1 MGGGGG
7 AAGRV
12 ADCLWWIG
20 PDISSMT
27 VVAVDMCSHADSAVD
42 GARDASLSF
51 SLWVGSFGS
60 TESLLK

>member
-20 PDISSMT
+20 PDISPMT
-27 VVAVDMCSHADSAVD
+27 VAAVDMCSHADSAVD
-42 GARDASLSF
+42 RARDAKFVFQSLG
-51 SLWVGSFGS
+51 WVIWID
-60 TESLLK
+60 